1 MNRPSTSSFRSASRR
16 ALLACAA
23 VLALGAVGA
32 ARPPADPGR
41 QQCGDP
47 HSTEFPITSRIAG
60 GPAGYERGGTPRT
73 WRLELRNATGTE
85 CRAIHPV
92 AVLADRARAL
102 EPADFHLDF
111 QDPGDGRWLPVRF
124 ERTDE
129 AENVGVLDGGSPAP
143 GGEAPAFPGFTVP
156 AHGSVTVPLRLGFA
170 GDAPEGPVTVNV
182 TAVQKRGGDGAWVGE
197 SGDYTFAVGAVGAV
211 GADGGAVTPSAAA
224 SPARPDAAAHLEPP
238 GLADTGDERPV
249 FAVGAAALAL
259 LIAGTALVVGARRLN
274 R

>member
-1 MNRPSTSSFRSASRR
+1 MNRPPTSPSRSAPRR
-16 ALLACAA
+16 ALLVCGA

-41 QQCGDP
+41 QQQCGDP
-47 HSTEFPITSRIAG
+47 HSAEFPIASRIDG

-73 WRLELRNATGTE
+73 WRLELRNATATE

-92 AVLADRARAL
+92 AVLADRGRAL
-102 EPADFHLDF
+102 EPTDFHLDF

-143 GGEAPAFPGFTVP
+143 GGEAPAFAGFTVP
-156 AHGSVTVPLRLGFA
+156 AHGSLTVPLRLGFA

-197 SGDYTFAVGAVGAV
+197 SDDYTFTVGT
-211 GADGGAVTPSAAA
+211 GGGTATPPAATA
-224 SPARPDAAAHLEPP
+224 PARPDAAAHLEPP